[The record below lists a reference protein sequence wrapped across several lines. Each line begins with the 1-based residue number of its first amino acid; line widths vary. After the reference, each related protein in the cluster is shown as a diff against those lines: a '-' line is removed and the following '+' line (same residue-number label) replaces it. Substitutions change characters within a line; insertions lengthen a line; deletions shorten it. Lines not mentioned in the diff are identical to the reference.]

1 MNLLAVIQQGAGLVE
16 VKVGVGGGAQ
26 IYPVPPGLVH
36 PPCCETISQGSETI
50 HWAQK
55 VPLSPGSTEN
65 ETKFTEGSQSA
76 YETSQGSPIR
86 CASQACWLVMYPLPL
101 PYKGYQVP
109 TGERVGD
116 TVGVTV
122 GVGVGEGVADSE
134 GVKLLVGVG
143 VGVPVSLGVGV

>member
-1 MNLLAVIQQGAGLVE
+1 MKLSTVIQQGAGLVE
-16 VKVGVGGGAQ
+16 VRVGVGGGAQ

-50 HWAQK
+50 HRAQK

-65 ETKFTEGSQSA
+65 ELVVPGESQSSYA
-76 YETSQGSPIR
+76 ISQGSPIR
-86 CASQACWLVMYPLPL
+86 CASQACWLLMYPLPL
-101 PYKGYQVP
+101 PYNGYQVA

-143 VGVPVSLGVGV
+143 V